1 MLCLRTRDAHWSQG
15 AAVHR
20 RIAPPEVNIYSA
32 KLVTGLVMALATGA
46 RGHPLAPLTGRMAVV
61 RWRAARI
68 VVLVLACVVRSVSPS
83 ASERPA
89 RAVVSA
95 VSRLHAEPHAVVPA
109 LFDAAHELLAS
120 GDALGAL
127 RVLALCRRLAGADAN
142 VELAA
147 AGILCRTGHVPAA
160 HAGFRLA
167 RALAG
172 RLCPEIAQP
181 PQGREASRDGCPD
194 AERRQAR
201 ELMVAASARHGM
213 CLMEARMF
221 TPAAAR
227 FRDALAVDEVATRC
241 VRRVRARE
249 MINDFVP
256 DMAPVALEG
265 GQLSSRL

>member
-1 MLCLRTRDAHWSQG
+1 MLWLERGAWLRGLAQSCKSTADA
-15 AAVHR
+15 
-20 RIAPPEVNIYSA
+20 
-32 KLVTGLVMALATGA
+32 AL
-46 RGHPLAPLTGRMAVV
+46 LAPLTGRMAGV
-61 RWRAARI
+61 RRCAVPI
-68 VVLVLACVVRSVSPS
+68 VVLVLTCVSVSPS

-89 RAVVSA
+89 LAVVSA
-95 VSRLHAEPHAVVPA
+95 VSQLHAEPYAEPHTVVPA

-181 PQGREASRDGCPD
+181 RGQGASIHGCPD

-227 FRDALAVDEVATRC
+227 FRDALAVDEVNTRC
-241 VRRVRARE
+241 VRRVGARDKRAQNGPAAQGTTL
-249 MINDFVP
+249 ILF
-256 DMAPVALEG
+256 LT
-265 GQLSSRL
+265 

>member
-1 MLCLRTRDAHWSQG
+1 
-15 AAVHR
+15 
-20 RIAPPEVNIYSA
+20 
-32 KLVTGLVMALATGA
+32 MARVPSTVL
-46 RGHPLAPLTGRMAVV
+46 
-61 RWRAARI
+61 
-68 VVLVLACVVRSVSPS
+68 LVLAFVVRSVSPS
-83 ASERPA
+83 TSERPA
-89 RAVVSA
+89 LAVVSA
-95 VSRLHAEPHAVVPA
+95 VSRLHAEPHAA
-109 LFDAAHELLAS
+109 AQTLFEAAHELLAS
-120 GDALGAL
+120 GDGLGAL
-127 RVLALCRRLAGADAN
+127 RVLELCRRLAGADAN
-142 VELAA
+142 VEVAS
-147 AGILCRTGHVPAA
+147 AGILCRMGHVPAA

-167 RALAG
+167 RSLAA
-172 RLCPEIAQP
+172 RMCPEIAQP
-181 PQGREASRDGCPD
+181 RGQGLSRHGCSD